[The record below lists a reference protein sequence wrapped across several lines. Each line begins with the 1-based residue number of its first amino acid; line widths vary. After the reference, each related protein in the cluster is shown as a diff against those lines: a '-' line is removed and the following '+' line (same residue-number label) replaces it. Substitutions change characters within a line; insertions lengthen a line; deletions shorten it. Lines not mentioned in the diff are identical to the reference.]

1 MIAEETG
8 FTIKLTLTD
17 RCFSIF
23 LEAFGSR
30 LSFNLE
36 LTEFRGSFLDP
47 LTGFWWYGGKVVDN
61 GSDLSK
67 IISYNF
73 DKVRSKLRDQT
84 FQKLS

>member
-47 LTGFWWYGGKVVDN
+47 LAGFWWYGGKVVDN
-61 GSDLSK
+61 GSWV
-67 IISYNF
+67 
-73 DKVRSKLRDQT
+73 KVGSKLRDQT
-84 FQKLS
+84 FQKMS